1 MYYSPLRYPGGKAKL
16 APFMELMIKKLDL
29 QGGTYIEPFA
39 GGAGIALDLLINDYV
54 SHIVI
59 NDYDKAVASF
69 WKAALTENS
78 RFVECIY
85 NVPLDIDEWN
95 RQKQILKEK
104 TNKYSF
110 ELGFAAFYLNR
121 TNRSGIINGGP
132 IGGYRQDGDWKLD
145 ARFNR
150 DSLAKR
156 VMLIGERK
164 KNITV
169 YNKDVCNLVV
179 NYIPKFGSRSLV
191 YFDPP
196 YFEKGKQLYMN
207 YFNTLDHQRIEQM
220 IKEHIRCNW
229 MITYDNAP
237 EIIKIY
243 DKYNLRLYDL
253 NYSVANKRVASELMI
268 FPNNIV
274 FPSNEELKREKIC
287 INLR

>member
-16 APFMELMIKKLDL
+16 APFMQLMINNLNL

-39 GGAGIALDLLINDYV
+39 GGAGIALDLLFNNLV

-69 WKAALTENS
+69 WKAVLTENE
-78 RFVECIY
+78 RFVDCIY
-85 NVPLDIDEWN
+85 NVPISIDEWE
-95 RQKQILKEK
+95 RQKSILKSS
-104 TNKYSF
+104 NRYSF
-110 ELGFAAFYLNR
+110 ELGFATFYLNR

-132 IGGYRQDGDWKLD
+132 IGGKKQDGDWKLD

-150 DSLAKR
+150 ADLVERVAEIGKR
-156 VMLIGERK
+156 KADIS
-164 KNITV
+164 I
-169 YNKDVCNLVV
+169 YNKDVNSLII
-179 NYIPKFGSRSLV
+179 NYVPKFGDKTLI

-207 YFNTLDHQRIEQM
+207 YFTLADHERIERL
-220 IKEHIRCNW
+220 IRENVRCNW

-237 EIIKIY
+237 EIVRIY
-243 DKYNLRLYDL
+243 DGYNVKQYDL
-253 NYSVANKRVASELMI
+253 NYSVAQKRVASELII
-268 FPNNIV
+268 FPNNGYC
-274 FPSNEELKREKIC
+274 PTNDELEKEDIC